1 MSLAVLAVLGATLVV
16 AVLFGRS
23 TISKIDR
30 LTVSWRVAWLKTVV
44 VVVGIITL
52 VVLVPGWVMELEAVA
67 DLDHV
72 ARDLVGTGVFGAG
85 LVTSLWMLS
94 WAQRKSRI

>member
-1 MSLAVLAVLGATLVV
+1 
-16 AVLFGRS
+16 
-23 TISKIDR
+23 
-30 LTVSWRVAWLKTVV
+30 
-44 VVVGIITL
+44 
-52 VVLVPGWVMELEAVA
+52 MELEAVA